1 MGGGELS
8 RLFVRSFLSHSA
20 ERIVAESFSVSFF
33 LGTEKFFGNERFVMI
48 FWSKIFCLTVP
59 KNFVGGREPI
69 CV

>member
-1 MGGGELS
+1 MGGGGLS

-20 ERIVAESFSVSFF
+20 EKIVAESFSVSFF
-33 LGTEKFFGNERFVMI
+33 LGIENFFRTERFVMI
-48 FWSKIFCLTVP
+48 FWSKFFCLTVT